1 MRLRV
6 EGQIACGTR
15 PRSPQ
20 LHAHV
25 DVGPGTRS
33 LDDGVGVEH
42 AVQPE
47 VLRHCEPGKAV
58 ELEPGD
64 HEGRVN
70 PSRRRLHLRLEAD
83 ASVLADELDGLEHE
97 RVAEVDA
104 RVVREAQ
111 RVSRIGDEEVGE
123 AQAVLVVVDLR
134 VPGEL
139 DRAVGDSGIDAHVR
153 QRPLQRHV
161 DVRRPEID
169 RACRE
174 PPGDESQRAVR
185 PLERPAQVAVDSES
199 VRVDRSGPPQ
209 PRRAQTHRGVGRTRR
224 TGHTRDQMRGA
235 GDRER
240 WLA

>member
-1 MRLRV
+1 M
-6 EGQIACGTR
+6 
-15 PRSPQ
+15 
-20 LHAHV
+20 
-25 DVGPGTRS
+25 
-33 LDDGVGVEH
+33 
-42 AVQPE
+42 
-47 VLRHCEPGKAV
+47 
-58 ELEPGD
+58 
-64 HEGRVN
+64 
-70 PSRRRLHLRLEAD
+70 
-83 ASVLADELDGLEHE
+83 LADELDGLEHE

-123 AQAVLVVVDLR
+123 AQAVLVVIDLR